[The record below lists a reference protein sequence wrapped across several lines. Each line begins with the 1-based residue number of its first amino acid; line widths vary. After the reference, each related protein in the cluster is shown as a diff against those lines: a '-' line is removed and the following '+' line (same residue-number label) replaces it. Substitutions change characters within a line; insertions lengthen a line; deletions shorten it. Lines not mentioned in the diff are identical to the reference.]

1 MPLRL
6 ICASHTPLMDH
17 VDADPAVDAEVR
29 GHFAALGEAVCDY
42 DPELVILF
50 APDHFKGFFY
60 DMLPPFT
67 VGVRATAIGDYDI
80 GGGDFDVPEALALD
94 CVRAIHGEGVDV
106 AMSYRMQA
114 DHGFAQLLVLL
125 GGAVNRW
132 PVLPIHINCAG
143 PPLPGF
149 ARVRALG
156 EAVGRW
162 AAGLEKRVLILGSG
176 GLSHDPPIPSI
187 ATAPPPVAE
196 MLIAGR
202 NPPIEARR
210 AREEANFAAARKL
223 AQGEGHTLPL
233 NPGWDQDFME
243 ALGRGDLDWLDGLS
257 ESELTRTAGCGGH
270 EVRNWVAAYAALGAA
285 GPYSSRK
292 IFYHDIAAWNAG
304 MGIATAA
311 PIRDEAPAMADAT
324 AGRTQEGNR

>member
-17 VDADPAVDAEVR
+17 VDADPAVDAAVR
-29 GHFAALGEAVCDY
+29 AQFAALAEEVRDY
-42 DPELVILF
+42 DPELIVQF

-94 CVRAIHGEGVDV
+94 CVRAVHADGVDV
-106 AMSYRMQA
+106 ALSYRMQA

-125 GGAVNRW
+125 GGRVDRW

-143 PPLPGF
+143 PPLPSF
-149 ARVRALG
+149 RRVRALG

-162 AAGLEKRVLILGSG
+162 AQSLEKRVLILGSG

-187 ATAPPPVAE
+187 ATAPPHVAE

-202 NPPIEARR
+202 NPPMEARR
-210 AREEANFAAARKL
+210 ARETANFEAARKL
-223 AQGEGHTLPL
+223 ARGEGATLPL
-233 NPGWDQDFME
+233 NPAWDQDFMA
-243 ALGRGDLDWLDGLS
+243 ALGRGELGWLDSLD
-257 ESELTRTAGCGGH
+257 EAELTRIAGCGGH
-270 EVRNWVAAYAALGAA
+270 EVRNWVAAYAALAAA
-285 GPYSSRK
+285 GPYRSDTL
-292 IFYHDIAAWNAG
+292 FYHDIAAWNAG
-304 MGIATAA
+304 MGIARAVPYEHQSDAA
-311 PIRDEAPAMADAT
+311 ANARAAV
-324 AGRTQEGNR
+324 